1 MQNDADEKPQTTWP
15 DACESLGE
23 DVDRRALELKL
34 QIVRQYFKEY
44 GSVPAFHNFK
54 DLAHLRASLTF
65 TDPIDRRI
73 KAKIDDAIRAR
84 MAVRLGSTSKAGST
98 GDGEG

>member
-1 MQNDADEKPQTTWP
+1 MPNDVEKKQQPTWH
-15 DACESLGE
+15 AASENLGE
-23 DVDRRALELKL
+23 DVDKRGLELKL
-34 QIVRQYFKEY
+34 QIVRKYFKEY

-65 TDPIDRRI
+65 NDPIDKRI

-84 MAVRLGSTSKAGST
+84 MAVRLG
-98 GDGEG
+98 GDGPKGSSDGS